1 MTATGERS
9 RPISCSPGKF
19 SLRILIYGLNYAPE
33 RTGVGKYTT
42 EMAEWLQGRGHQVRV
57 VTAPPYYP
65 AWKVGAGYTGWSYR
79 RESLNGIDVFRCP
92 LWVPANPNGF
102 RRILHLLSFA
112 VCSIPVMLRQ
122 ISWRPDRIIVIE
134 PTLFCAPCA
143 LITARMTHA
152 KAWLHIQDFE
162 VEAFFGLGFGSGGF
176 VKKCVNA
183 VEGWL
188 MRRFDHVSSISRQ
201 MAARLSAFGIPEDR
215 ISIFPNWVDTD
226 RIRPGIRGR
235 AFREEWGLGP
245 ERKIVLYAGSMGN
258 KQGLE
263 MVLET
268 ARALRNDDPDI
279 FFLLVGEGSA
289 KEGLVQRAHELGLQ
303 NVLFKPPQLPEDF
316 PELLALANVHLVVQ
330 KKGVSEAFM
339 PSKLTGILAAG
350 GTAII
355 TADEDTELGRLV
367 KNNPG
372 IAVLVPPENQRLF
385 REALRTELSKNR
397 NGPGINLVARNYA
410 ERHLARDGILS
421 HLEKALSTWIMP

>member
-1 MTATGERS
+1 M
-9 RPISCSPGKF
+9 
-19 SLRILIYGLNYAPE
+19 NYAPE
-33 RTGVGKYTT
+33 RIGVGKYTT

-65 AWKVGAGYTGWSYR
+65 AWDMSAGYRGWSYS
-79 RESLNGIDVFRCP
+79 RESLRGVEVFRCP
-92 LWVPANPNGF
+92 LWVPATPNGF
-102 RRILHLLSFA
+102 RRLLHLLSFA
-112 VCSIPVMLRQ
+112 VSSLPIMLRQ
-122 ISWRPDRIIVIE
+122 IFWRPDVVFVIE

-143 LITARMTHA
+143 LATARLANT

-162 VEAFFGLGFGSGGF
+162 VEAFFGLGFGSGGI

-188 MRRFDHVSSISRQ
+188 MRRFDRVSSISRQ
-201 MAARLSAFGIPEDR
+201 MVARLSAFGITEGR

-226 RIRPGIRGR
+226 RIRPGVRGR

-245 ERKIVLYAGSMGN
+245 DRKIALYAGSMGN

-268 ARALRNDDPDI
+268 ARALQNGGPDI
-279 FFLLVGEGSA
+279 LFLLVGEGPA
-289 KEGLVQRAHELGLQ
+289 KEGLVKRANKLGLR
-303 NVLFKPPQLPEDF
+303 NVLFKPLQPPEDL
-316 PELLALANVHLVVQ
+316 PALLALAEVHLVVQ
-330 KKGVSEAFM
+330 KTGGAEAFM

-367 KNNPG
+367 RSNPG
-372 IAVLVPPENQRLF
+372 IAVLVPPENPEILRK
-385 REALRTELSKNR
+385 ALLSELSNR
-397 NGPGINLVARNYA
+397 GIFSGYNRVAREYS
-410 ERHLARDGILS
+410 ERYLAKNIVLSQFESMLFAGIKS
-421 HLEKALSTWIMP
+421 